1 MRYLIKF
8 SYDGTFFKGFQRQK
22 DVPSVQGTLES
33 VLSNYFNK
41 EIVIK
46 GSGRTDAGVHANNQ
60 GAHFDVDK
68 KITSNDLAL
77 INEALKG
84 EIIINKIKRVPD
96 DFHAR
101 FNAVEKTY
109 MYKVYLGKDNSKI
122 GYYYQI
128 NYGLDMKKML
138 SVAKL
143 LVGTHD
149 FHNFVSG
156 ERDDYTSTI
165 FNIKIKKKRNVIT
178 FIFKGFGFYRYMV
191 RHLVGAIIDVGRG
204 KATIEDVKY
213 MLNNPNIPKNLSVVP
228 ADGLYLVDI
237 KYVF

>member
-8 SYDGTFFKGFQRQK
+8 SYDGTLFKGFQRQK
-22 DVPSVQGTLES
+22 DVKSVQGTLES
-33 VLSNYFNK
+33 VLSKYFNE
-41 EIVIK
+41 EILIK
-46 GSGRTDAGVHANNQ
+46 GTGRTDAGVHAINQ

-77 INEALKG
+77 INESLKG

-109 MYKVYLGKDNSKI
+109 TYKIYLGHDSSKV

-128 NYGLDMKKML
+128 NYDLDSRKMKG
-138 SVAKL
+138 VAKL
-143 LVGTHD
+143 LEGSHD
-149 FHNFVSG
+149 YHNFVSG
-156 ERDDYTSTI
+156 DRDDYHSTI
-165 FNIKIKKKRNVIT
+165 FSIKIKKKKNIILIT
-178 FIFKGFGFYRYMV
+178 FKGVGFYRYMV
-191 RHLVGAIIDVGRG
+191 RHLVGAILDVGRG
-204 KATIEDVKY
+204 KASIEDVKN
-213 MLNNPNIPKNLSVVP
+213 MLNNPNISKNLSVVP
-228 ADGLYLVDI
+228 ANGLYLIDI

>member
-8 SYDGTFFKGFQRQK
+8 SYDGTLFKGFQRQK
-22 DVPSVQGTLES
+22 DVKNVQGTLEY
-33 VLSNYFNK
+33 VLSKYFD
-41 EIVIK
+41 EEMLIK
-46 GSGRTDAGVHANNQ
+46 GTGRTDAGVHALNQ
-60 GAHFDVDK
+60 GAHFDIDR

-84 EIIINKIKRVPD
+84 EIIINKIKRVPN

-109 MYKVYLGKDNSKI
+109 TYKIYLGKDNSKI

-128 NYGLDMKKML
+128 NYDLDLKKMKQT
-138 SVAKL
+138 SKM

-149 FHNFVSG
+149 YHNFVSG
-156 ERDDYTSTI
+156 TRDDYHSTI
-165 FNIKIKKKRNVIT
+165 FTIKIKKKKNLIYIT
-178 FIFKGFGFYRYMV
+178 FKGIGFYRYMV

-204 KATIEDVKY
+204 KASIEEVKN
-213 MLNNPNIPKNLSVVP
+213 MLNNPDVSKNLSVVP

-237 KYVF
+237 KYVI

>member
-8 SYDGTFFKGFQRQK
+8 SYDGTLFKGFQRQK
-22 DVPSVQGTLES
+22 DVKSVQGTLER
-33 VLSNYFNK
+33 VLSNYFNT
-41 EIVIK
+41 EILIK
-46 GSGRTDAGVHANNQ
+46 GTGRTDAGVHAICQ
-60 GAHFDVDK
+60 GAHFDIDK
-68 KITSNDLAL
+68 KVTSSDLAY
-77 INEALKG
+77 INEMLNG
-84 EIIINKIKRVPD
+84 DIIIKKIKRVPD

-109 MYKVYLGKDNSKI
+109 VYKIYLGKDNSKI

-128 NYGLDMKKML
+128 NYDLDFKKMKE
-138 SVAKL
+138 VAKI

-156 ERDDYTSTI
+156 NRDDYHSTI
-165 FNIKIKKKRNVIT
+165 FSIKIKKKKKTIVIT
-178 FIFKGFGFYRYMV
+178 FKGVGFYRYMV
-191 RHLVGAIIDVGRG
+191 RYLVGAILDVGRN
-204 KATIEDVKY
+204 KASIEDVKN
-213 MLNNPNIPKNLSVVP
+213 MLNNPSVPKNLSVVP

>member
-8 SYDGTFFKGFQRQK
+8 SYDGTLFKGFQRQK
-22 DVPSVQGTLES
+22 DVKSVQGTLES
-33 VLSNYFNK
+33 VLSKYFNE
-41 EIVIK
+41 EILIK
-46 GSGRTDAGVHANNQ
+46 GTGRTDAGVHAINQ

-68 KITSNDLAL
+68 KITSNDLTL
-77 INEALKG
+77 INESLKG

-109 MYKVYLGKDNSKI
+109 TYKIYLGHDSSKV

-128 NYGLDMKKML
+128 NYDLDLRKMKG
-138 SVAKL
+138 VAKL
-143 LVGTHD
+143 LEGSHD
-149 FHNFVSG
+149 YHNFVSG
-156 ERDDYTSTI
+156 DRDDYHSTI
-165 FNIKIKKKRNVIT
+165 FSIKKKKKKNIIIIT
-178 FIFKGFGFYRYMV
+178 FKGVGFYRYMV
-191 RHLVGAIIDVGRG
+191 RHLVGAILDVGRG
-204 KATIEDVKY
+204 KATIEDVKN
-213 MLNNPNIPKNLSVVP
+213 MLNNPNISKNLSVVP